1 MRVAKWGECYLKL
14 EEIKTK
20 QSFDRESELV
30 ATIKRLLGS
39 ILLTEIKREHLFK
52 YRTERVQEH
61 IIRNG
66 KAAVKTVSAG
76 TVANELSCFRH
87 MLNKAR
93 ETKLKPRRH
102 RSLV

>member
-1 MRVAKWGECYLKL
+1 MTVAKWGECYLKL

-20 QSFDRESELV
+20 RSFSRECDLV

-52 YRTERVQEH
+52 YRTERLQEH

-66 KAAVKTVSAG
+66 KAAAKTVSAG
-76 TVANELSCFRH
+76 TVA
-87 MLNKAR
+87 K
-93 ETKLKPRRH
+93 
-102 RSLV
+102 